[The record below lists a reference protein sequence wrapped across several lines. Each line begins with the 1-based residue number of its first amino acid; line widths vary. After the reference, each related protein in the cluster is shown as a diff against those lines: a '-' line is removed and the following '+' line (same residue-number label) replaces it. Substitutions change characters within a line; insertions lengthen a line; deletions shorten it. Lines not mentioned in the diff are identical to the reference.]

1 MDMDENLAEVIQQF
15 ENHLESMNGNI
26 AQVTGINDALERTQA
41 AVDDA
46 LYRRLDQKHFQQF
59 IMG

>member
-1 MDMDENLAEVIQQF
+1 MDENLAEVVQQF

-26 AQVTGINDALERTQA
+26 AQVAGISDALERTQA

-46 LYRRLDQKHFQQF
+46 LYRRLDRRHFQQF